1 MSFPLVGNPSDEV
14 HCITKKAKKDSGQ
27 AGMTYLYIFLTII
40 ILTIIRT
47 DRESLVYLRNAFL
60 PANFAEL
67 PSSSSMRSS

>member
-27 AGMTYLYIFLTII
+27 AGMTYLYI
-40 ILTIIRT
+40 ILKIIRT
-47 DRESLVYLRNAFL
+47 DRESPFYLRNAFL

-67 PSSSSMRSS
+67 PSSSSMRRS